1 MSKIEKAVHICDTEG
16 MFQYRLNERI
26 SELQNEGFVVEIQY
40 GNPIQ
45 SKYNTNINYSA
56 LIICREEY
64 VNCIIH
70 V

>member
-1 MSKIEKAVHICDTEG
+1 MSKIEKVIHVCGTEG
-16 MFQYRLNERI
+16 TFQYNLNERI
-26 SELQNEGFVVEIQY
+26 GELQKEGFVLEIQY

-64 VNCIIH
+64 ANCLIH